1 MASRERMGGLTSYPA
16 EDDLVTYH
24 PRHLALE
31 DLICDL
37 EEGHRRIEALLSVLL
52 SVEREEGWC

>member
-1 MASRERMGGLTSYPA
+1 MGGLTSYPA

-31 DLICDL
+31 DLIRDL
-37 EEGHRRIEALLSVLL
+37 QKGHRCIEALLSALL
-52 SVEREEGWC
+52 TLGREGGWG